1 MTTNRIAHPRRHP
14 FAPFRKDTHTMF
26 HIEFRFAE
34 AEERQA
40 RFRAEAEHERFGRF
54 GRRRFRH
61 RIGESFIRFGHR
73 IGGEAMSD
81 ALVDPQTTPAWL
93 A

>member
-1 MTTNRIAHPRRHP
+1 MTTNPDARHRRHP
-14 FAPFRKDTHTMF
+14 TPFREDRPDMF

-40 RFRAEAEHERFGRF
+40 RFRAEAERERHGRF

-61 RIGESFIRFGHR
+61 RVGASIVR
-73 IGGEAMSD
+73 IGQQVGGDAMSD
-81 ALVDPQTTPAWL
+81 ALSDPITSPAWQG
-93 A
+93 